1 MSIIIDCFSYY
12 KLIHRYIQEK
22 EAPHVCGLPFHLALY
37 LADSVLMW
45 FYGFSCKGIVQ
56 ILVPFIPEGFVSRFL
71 RIVQYNGMCSL
82 LSCLVIV
89 KIAMDIPVVIEV
101 GDDLMQVAD
110 GIQNYIVTFRV
121 DTYSEVLQLPEHG
134 VG

>member
-1 MSIIIDCFSYY
+1 MSIIMGCFSYY

-45 FYGFSCKGIVQ
+45 FYGLSRQGIVQ
-56 ILVPFIPEGFVSRFL
+56 ILVLCIPEGFVCRFL
-71 RIVQYNGMCSL
+71 RIVEYNVMRSL

-101 GDDLMQVAD
+101 GDDFMQVAD
-110 GIQNYIVTFRV
+110 GIQYYIVTFRL
-121 DTYSEVLQLPEHG
+121 DTYAKVLQLPEHG

>member
-1 MSIIIDCFSYY
+1 MSIIMGCFSYY

-45 FYGFSCKGIVQ
+45 FYGLSRQCIVQ

-71 RIVQYNGMCSL
+71 RIVQYNGVCCL